1 MEHELADILRQAIAC
16 QDTIPPEKLFH
27 HPDWLALWQM
37 REHLVLRAIGS
48 ATERGRSYRDF
59 RVGAAAFVSSTNSDL
74 LRSLGRPPQ
83 TIYTGANWKLG
94 QDERNTCAEQ
104 EIVSQLRQQ
113 EHLFPSKEIL
123 ALIIAGEAQDEP
135 DAESGIYTKTLHP
148 CRHCRKLLM
157 SVPQMK
163 PETLVITVN
172 LSNTVQEIQTFE
184 EVLKVHGLSFPSDRR
199 GPS

>member
-1 MEHELADILRQAIAC
+1 MNQKLAHTLRRALAR
-16 QDTIPPEKLFH
+16 QDETPPEKLFDQS
-27 HPDWLALWQM
+27 DWLALWQM

-59 RVGAAAFVSSTNSDL
+59 RVGAAAFVSSKDPAL

-113 EHLFPSKEIL
+113 EHLFPSKEIM
-123 ALIIAGEAQDEP
+123 ALVVAGEAQDEP
-135 DAESGIYTKTLHP
+135 DAESGVYTRTLHP

-163 PETLVITVN
+163 ASTLIITVN
-172 LSNTVQEIQTFE
+172 LSNTIKEIQTFQE
-184 EVLKVHGLSFPSDRR
+184 ILRVHGLNFPPRR
-199 GPS
+199 RSPS